1 MLNRIETRS
10 SKTSISSPSPNH
22 AIVSLA
28 LSCPKIGLSLQSL
41 HKIKI
46 RQTKAYI
53 SNICLLCPHL
63 PHPYTITTSLQSTSK
78 TGLHDLLIATGPFC
92 HTLYTPWKLLFRI
105 HARISSFTPLRVE
118 AYYPHNIYLAIHK
131 SIRTPWR
138 QDTPRNIRS
147 WRQGI
152 RILL

>member
-22 AIVSLA
+22 AICKPGIIL
-28 LSCPKIGLSLQSL
+28 PKGWPFPPIPL
-41 HKIKI
+41 KIKKI

-118 AYYPHNIYLAIHK
+118 AYYPHIYLAIHK